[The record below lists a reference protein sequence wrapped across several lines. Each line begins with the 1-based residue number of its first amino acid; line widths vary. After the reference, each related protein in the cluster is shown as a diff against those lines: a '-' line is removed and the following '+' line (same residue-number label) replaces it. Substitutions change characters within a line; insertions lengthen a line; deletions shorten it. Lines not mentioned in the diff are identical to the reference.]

1 MTTAPE
7 PFDRGGALPSGM
19 TLVTNG
25 TGRLEPVLTAE
36 QWHNI
41 AGGES

>member
-7 PFDRGGALPSGM
+7 PFDQGGALPSGVTLM
-19 TLVTNG
+19 TNE
-25 TGRLEPVLTAE
+25 TGAPVQVLTAE